1 LNKSY
6 QKTPSP
12 EFMNAQREQQIVN
25 ARLAALSA
33 VAQVY
38 QGTATSMRE
47 ICEEADTVVKYV
59 IGDVDALKPKSSLVL
74 QTQMPPP
81 GQFKPG
87 D

>member
-1 LNKSY
+1 LKSY
-6 QKTPSP
+6 SKEPSP
-12 EFMNAQREQQIVN
+12 ERMNAAREQQIIN

-38 QGTATSMRE
+38 QGTGTDMSR
-47 ICEEADTVVKYV
+47 ICEQADIIVKYV